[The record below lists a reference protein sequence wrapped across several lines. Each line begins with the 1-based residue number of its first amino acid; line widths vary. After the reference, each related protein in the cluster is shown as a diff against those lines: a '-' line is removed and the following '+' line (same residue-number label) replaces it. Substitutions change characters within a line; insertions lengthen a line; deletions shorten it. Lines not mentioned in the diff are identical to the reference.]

1 MAAFGMGEAVIVAGR
16 GPGVVTDIIGG
27 PRGPMY
33 RVTLTQDDN
42 AYGAFTSYYTVDGEE
57 LTSASA
63 IPVYAIGDKVL
74 YQRRVARVTA
84 YDPVS
89 TNTALEIE
97 PALPDPNIEVDGSC
111 YVVIPAWK
119 VYLQQL
125 KA

>member
-1 MAAFGMGEAVIVAGR
+1 MALFLMGEAVIVAGR

-42 AYGAFTSYYTVDGEE
+42 AYGAFTSYTTVEE
-57 LTSASA
+57 EAITAATA
-63 IPVYAIGDKVL
+63 IPVYSIGDKVL
-74 YQRRVARVTA
+74 YQSRVAEVTA
-84 YDPVS
+84 YDAES
-89 TNTALEIE
+89 TNTALKID
-97 PALPDPNIEVDGSC
+97 PPLPDPNIEVDGSC

-119 VYLQQL
+119 IYLQQI

>member
-16 GPGVVTDIIGG
+16 GPGVITDIIGG

-57 LTSASA
+57 LTSAAA
-63 IPVYAIGDKVL
+63 IPTYAIGDRVM
-74 YQRRVARVTA
+74 YQNRIAEVTA
-84 YDPVS
+84 YDAES
-89 TNTALEIE
+89 TNTALKIE

-111 YVVIPAWK
+111 FVVIPSWK
-119 VYLQQL
+119 IYLQQL

>member
-1 MAAFGMGEAVIVAGR
+1 MGEAVIVAGR

-42 AYGAFTSYYTVDGEE
+42 AYGAFTSYTTVEAE
-57 LTSASA
+57 AITAAAA
-63 IPVYAIGDKVL
+63 IPTYSIGDKVL
-74 YQRRVARVTA
+74 YQSRVAEVTA
-84 YDPVS
+84 YDAES
-89 TNTALEIE
+89 TNTALKID

-111 YVVIPAWK
+111 HVVIPSWK
-119 VYLQQL
+119 LYLQQL

>member
-1 MAAFGMGEAVIVAGR
+1 MTTFGMGEAVIVAGR

-42 AYGAFTSYYTVDGEE
+42 AYGAYTSYTTVEE
-57 LTSASA
+57 ETITAAAA
-63 IPVYAIGDKVL
+63 IPAYSIGDKVL
-74 YQRRVARVTA
+74 YQNRVAEVTA

-89 TNTALEIE
+89 TNTALKID
-97 PALPDPNIEVDGSC
+97 PPLPDPNIEVDGSC

-119 VYLQQL
+119 IYLQQI